1 MITEKGF
8 RQVSGADQGQRLF
21 GHLRQNSCHEKWT
34 GYRFVDVDTTLFTVK
49 IKRDKKLKIED
60 LYRSLV
66 M

>member
-1 MITEKGF
+1 MTAEKGF

-21 GHLRQNSCHEKWT
+21 EHLRQHSCHKKWI
-34 GYRFVDVDTTLFTVK
+34 GYRFVDVDTTQFTMN
-49 IKRDKKLKIED
+49 IKRDKMLKIED